1 MSLVSVLT
9 RELGRKHPHPAS
21 GVALA
26 GVSPSEPAA
35 RSNPAVPVGPP
46 SGVRSSAA
54 ARRIA
59 AGHLGDP
66 LALEGYVERAWRV
79 AGLFLGVGSVMA
91 VFAVAVH
98 PMGWVPASLL
108 ALGAGFDWARGRLGA
123 RVLIQGGV
131 LVIRRGP
138 WGGARL
144 RRGDIEGIGFGACG
158 RAGRRAPELFLR
170 GDFDS
175 AGASH
180 LVVLRLKGHGPR
192 QLIVP
197 EAGVG
202 EARAAVLRL
211 RRWWAS
217 PARA

>member
-9 RELGRKHPHPAS
+9 RELGRNHRHPVPA

-26 GVSPSEPAA
+26 SGQSPNEPVT
-35 RSNPAVPVGPP
+35 RVGSDLVLASP
-46 SGVRSSAA
+46 A

-59 AGHLGDP
+59 AGHVGDP
-66 LALEGYVERAWRV
+66 LALDGYVERARRV
-79 AGLFLGVGSVMA
+79 AAVSLGAGGVMA
-91 VFAVAVH
+91 VIAVAVH
-98 PMGWVPASLL
+98 PLGWLPASLL

-123 RVLIQGGV
+123 RVLIQGGA
-131 LVIRRGP
+131 LVVRRGP

-144 RRGDIEGIGFGACG
+144 RRGDIDGIGFGACG
-158 RAGRRAPELFLR
+158 RAGRRAPETFLR
-170 GDFDS
+170 GDFES

-180 LVVLRLKGHGPR
+180 LVVLRLKTKAGPR
-192 QLIVP
+192 QLVVP

-211 RRWWAS
+211 RRRLAS
-217 PARA
+217 PGN